1 LLEYGHVIVTHE
13 RVLVWEVAHVA
24 VLVLLLK
31 LKHVIVPSAN
41 VHWRTTDAHGTS
53 RERCTTHERLAIDRL
68 AIRNVTKQIVA
79 VKVVQ

>member
-13 RVLVWEVAHVA
+13 RVLVWELAHVA

-31 LKHVIVPSAN
+31 LKHVIIPSTN

-53 RERCTTHERLAIDRL
+53 RERCTTHERLAI
-68 AIRNVTKQIVA
+68 RNVTQQIVA
-79 VKVVQ
+79 VKIVQ